1 MPNKTLNDY
10 NTNDIATFG
19 GSVVLKN
26 ARSKKFPQPFQYW
39 FYTQKYY
46 DDEKMGERIKKY
58 PHDTIEIWRKKN
70 DKEGKIPPP
79 PPPPQPMYSKNE
91 ILKYK
96 EQKSPDKVIEIRSNS
111 NQDTIQIENTI
122 QPSFPGG
129 MMLFYKYVGNNFKVS
144 EGFKGKG
151 KIYLRFFIEKDG
163 SLTEIEII
171 RDLGFGLGDEA
182 IRVLKES
189 PKWIPGSVNG
199 SPVRMM
205 YSIPIL
211 IESKT

>member
-1 MPNKTLNDY
+1 
-10 NTNDIATFG
+10 
-19 GSVVLKN
+19 
-26 ARSKKFPQPFQYW
+26 
-39 FYTQKYY
+39 
-46 DDEKMGERIKKY
+46 
-58 PHDTIEIWRKKN
+58 
-70 DKEGKIPPP
+70 
-79 PPPPQPMYSKNE
+79 
-91 ILKYK
+91 
-96 EQKSPDKVIEIRSNS
+96 
-111 NQDTIQIENTI
+111 
-122 QPSFPGG
+122 
-129 MMLFYKYVGNNFKVS
+129 MLFYKYVGNNFKVP

-199 SPVRMM
+199 SPVRMTF
-205 YSIPIL
+205 SIPIL